1 MKPYRTIDDI
11 IQTLKMKMNLYFFK
25 FEALTLI
32 ALPKSA
38 FNKKQKDCMKRIY
51 LVTDDVL
58 YDRKSFIN

>member
-1 MKPYRTIDDI
+1 
-11 IQTLKMKMNLYFFK
+11 MKMNLYFFK